1 MARPPKELTPEKSV
15 EDLLGSKIRK
25 LRLARGWEITELA
38 ARCSSTRPDQ
48 LDRDRERPAG
58 AGPHAEA

>member
-25 LRLARGWEITELA
+25 LRLARG
-38 ARCSSTRPDQ
+38 
-48 LDRDRERPAG
+48 
-58 AGPHAEA
+58 